1 MRIGARPAIASCSAV
16 PSAGN
21 AARRDD
27 ICHAG
32 DARPTYHGLGAVRL
46 LARRLPMDQHPDP
59 RLDFAAGVPLADLPE
74 GRCVAGR
81 VGDEDAL
88 LLRRGDRVHAFAAL
102 CSHYHGALA
111 DGLVLGDKVRCP
123 LHHASF
129 DIGTG
134 EALGAPAL
142 DPIACWRVAQRD
154 GRAFVGERVVAG
166 PRERP
171 PVAGHPQSIVIVG
184 GGVAGLAA
192 AQMLRRSGYTRRLTM
207 VSADDSPPC
216 DRPNLSK
223 DFLAGT
229 AEPDWIPLRPPEF
242 YTANAIELLLSTRVT
257 AIDPARRAL
266 TLDSGRELAWD
277 ALLLATGADPIR
289 MDIPGADPARVH
301 VLRSFADSRA
311 IVARAQGARRALV
324 IGSSFIGLEVAASLR
339 ARGLDVHVV
348 GRDAVPMA
356 NVLGEALGRR
366 IQALHEAHDVVFH
379 LGTTVDRVAGDSVH
393 LADGAR
399 VDGCDFIVAGVG
411 VRPAL
416 ALAEQAMLA
425 VDRGVVVDAT
435 LRTSADAIWAAGDI
449 ARWPDPRT
457 GESLRVEHFA
467 LAEAQGQ
474 CAALNMLGARRPFDT
489 VPFFWSQ
496 HYDATINMVG
506 HASSWDRQE
515 VDGSLEALDASVRY
529 WRGGKLLALAT
540 VGRDLESLRCEAAM
554 EREGAS
560 AD

>member
-1 MRIGARPAIASCSAV
+1 
-16 PSAGN
+16 
-21 AARRDD
+21 
-27 ICHAG
+27 
-32 DARPTYHGLGAVRL
+32 
-46 LARRLPMDQHPDP
+46 MDEPVDT

-74 GRCVAGR
+74 GRPVAGR
-81 VGDEDAL
+81 VGGDDAL
-88 LLRRGDRVHAFAAL
+88 LLRRGDRVHAFGAL

-111 DGLVLGDKVRCP
+111 DGIVIGDSVRCP
-123 LHHASF
+123 LHHACF
-129 DIGTG
+129 DITTG
-134 EALGAPAL
+134 EATRAPAL
-142 DPIACWRVAQRD
+142 DPIACWRVEQRD

-171 PVAGHPQSIVIVG
+171 PAAGHPASVVIVG

-192 AQMLRRSGYTRRLTM
+192 AEMLRRSGYAGPLAM
-207 VSADDSPPC
+207 LSADDSPPC

-223 DFLAGT
+223 DFLAGN

-242 YTANAIELLLSTRVT
+242 YEANKIELMLSTRVT
-257 AIDPARRAL
+257 AIDPARRTL
-266 TLDSGRELAWD
+266 TLESGRELAWG

-301 VLRSFADSRA
+301 VLRSFSDSRA
-311 IVARAQGARRALV
+311 IVARLAGAKRALV

-339 ARGLDVHVV
+339 ARGLEVHVV

-366 IQALHEAHDVVFH
+366 IQALHEAHEVRFH
-379 LGTTVDRVAGDSVH
+379 LGTTVARVDGAAVL

-411 VRPAL
+411 VRPSL
-416 ALAEQAMLA
+416 ALAEQAGLA

-435 LRTSADAIWAAGDI
+435 LRTSVEGIWAAGDI

-457 GESLRVEHFA
+457 GEAIRVEHFA
-467 LAEAQGQ
+467 LAQAQGQ

-496 HYDATINMVG
+496 HYETTINMVG
-506 HASSWDRQE
+506 HATSWDRLE
-515 VDGSLEALDASVRY
+515 VDGSLDALDAAVRY
-529 WRGGKLLALAT
+529 FRGDRLLAVAT
-540 VGRDLESLRCEAAM
+540 VGRDVESLRCEAAM
-554 EREGAS
+554 ERETAS
-560 AD
+560 PA